1 MVFPPESFYPGG
13 IGAEPQERQEGDRMT
28 EFSFYLSED
37 DTDRLFAIKELQ
49 GRHDLTGNEFAR
61 LLLENE
67 LQRLFPAAPQYDDNG
82 KLLNADRYRAAHS

>member
-1 MVFPPESFYPGG
+1 MVFPPESFTRGVYDR
-13 IGAEPQERQEGDRMT
+13 ETTTQEGDRMT